1 MRPLQRFAG
10 RQTDPIHV
18 FNRMHLHKLFRG
30 GTQTPRLRKSIKS
43 RKRGSSERQPQF
55 PRHWLAGKE
64 RLGQM
69 TPEEKQS
76 GIPCQLIGE
85 DGNIYNLLAIAR
97 NALRRGGR
105 ADLIEPM
112 TKAVFASKSYEEALA
127 HICEYVE
134 AE

>member
-1 MRPLQRFAG
+1 
-10 RQTDPIHV
+10 
-18 FNRMHLHKLFRG
+18 
-30 GTQTPRLRKSIKS
+30 
-43 RKRGSSERQPQF
+43 
-55 PRHWLAGKE
+55 
-64 RLGQM
+64 M

-97 NALRRGGR
+97 NALCRGGR